1 MFDGRGLKLVR
12 FGGSFFLILRIQHDG
27 GVMEVVQSER
37 LQSLPPYLFIEI
49 DRKKREAIAQG
60 RDVINLGVG
69 DPDQPTPSFII
80 EAMREAIG
88 DSANHRYPFDEGVP
102 AFREEAAKFLEARFG
117 LNVDAEQ
124 ELITTIGSKDGI
136 SHLPLAVVNPGQV
149 VLVPQ
154 PGYPVYQASAL
165 FAGAEPYIMPLR
177 EENDYLPDFS
187 AIPEDI
193 AKRAGLMFLN
203 YPNNPTAATVGKEFY
218 EEAVAFARR
227 YGILVASDA
236 AYCETY
242 FEDRPM
248 SMLEVDGAKDLTIE
262 FHSLSK
268 TFNMT
273 GWRLGFATGNAKAV
287 GALARLKGNM
297 DSGQFNAIQWAGVKA
312 LANWDGPEVVAIRE
326 MYRQRRDV
334 LVEGLTKLGWGV
346 KNPQATFYVWITCPA
361 GIGSMELV
369 GKLLDEADLVTIP
382 GNGFGPAGEGYIR
395 AALTVDVDRIGEA
408 VGRIGKLKI

>member
-1 MFDGRGLKLVR
+1 
-12 FGGSFFLILRIQHDG
+12 
-27 GVMEVVQSER
+27 MEVVQSNR
-37 LQSLPPYLFIEI
+37 LQCLPPYLFIEI
-49 DRKKREAIAQG
+49 DRKKRQAIAAG
-60 RDVINLGVG
+60 RDIINLGVG
-69 DPDQPTPSFII
+69 DPDKPTPSFIV
-80 EAMREAIG
+80 EAMRQATG
-88 DSANHRYPFDEGVP
+88 DPANHCYPFDEGVP
-102 AFREEAAKFLEARFG
+102 AFRREAARFLKARFG
-117 LNVDAEQ
+117 LDIDPDK

-136 SHLPLAVVNPGQV
+136 SHLPLALVNPGQV

-177 EENDYLPDFS
+177 EENNYLPDLA

-193 AKRAGLMFLN
+193 AKRAALMFLN
-203 YPNNPTAATVGKEFY
+203 YPNNPTAAVADKAFY
-218 EEAVAFARR
+218 EDALAFARR
-227 YGILVASDA
+227 YEILIASDA

-242 FEDRPM
+242 FDQRPM
-248 SMLEVDGAKDLTIE
+248 SMLELDGAKEQTIE

-273 GWRLGFATGNAKAV
+273 GWRLGFATGNAQAV

-312 LANWDGPEVVAIRE
+312 LANWDSPEIGAIRD

-334 LVEGLTKLGWGV
+334 LVNGLTKLGWQV
-346 KNPQATFYVWITCPA
+346 RSPQATFYVWIKCPA

-369 GKLLDEADLVTIP
+369 EKLLDEADLVSIP
-382 GNGFGPAGEGYIR
+382 GNGFGSAGEGYIR
-395 AALTVDVDRIGEA
+395 MALTVDVERLAQA
-408 VGRIGKLKI
+408 VERVGKLKI

>member
-1 MFDGRGLKLVR
+1 
-12 FGGSFFLILRIQHDG
+12 
-27 GVMEVVQSER
+27 MEVIQSKR

-49 DRKKREAIAQG
+49 DRKKRQAIAEG
-60 RDVINLGVG
+60 RDIINLGVG
-69 DPDQPTPSFII
+69 DPDQPTPSFIV
-80 EAMREAIG
+80 EAMREATG
-88 DSANHRYPFDEGVP
+88 DPANHRYPFDEGVP
-102 AFREEAAKFLEARFG
+102 AFRREAVKFLGARFG
-117 LNVDAEQ
+117 LDIDPDE

-177 EENDYLPDFS
+177 EENNYLPDLA
-187 AIPEDI
+187 AIPERI
-193 AKRAGLMFLN
+193 AKRAVLMFLN
-203 YPNNPTAATVGKEFY
+203 YPNNPTAAVADRAFY
-218 EEAVAFARR
+218 EEVVAFARR
-227 YGILVASDA
+227 YEILVASDA

-242 FEDRPM
+242 FDERPM
-248 SMLEVDGAKDLTIE
+248 SMLEVAGAKELTIE

-273 GWRLGFATGNAKAV
+273 GWRLGFAVGNAKAV

-312 LANWDGPEVVAIRE
+312 LANWDSPEVRGIRD

-334 LVEGLTKLGWGV
+334 LVDGLTKLGWQV
-346 KNPQATFYVWITCPA
+346 RRPQATFYVWINCP
-361 GIGSMELV
+361 GGMGSMELV
-369 GKLLDEADLVTIP
+369 EKLLDEADVVSIP
-382 GNGFGPAGEGYIR
+382 GNGFGSAGEGYIR
-395 AALTVDVDRIGEA
+395 AALTVDAERIGEA
-408 VGRIGKLKI
+408 VERIARIRLEA

>member
-1 MFDGRGLKLVR
+1 M
-12 FGGSFFLILRIQHDG
+12 
-27 GVMEVVQSER
+27 
-37 LQSLPPYLFIEI
+37 
-49 DRKKREAIAQG
+49 
-60 RDVINLGVG
+60 
-69 DPDQPTPSFII
+69 
-80 EAMREAIG
+80 
-88 DSANHRYPFDEGVP
+88 
-102 AFREEAAKFLEARFG
+102 
-117 LNVDAEQ
+117 
-124 ELITTIGSKDGI
+124 
-136 SHLPLAVVNPGQV
+136 
-149 VLVPQ
+149 
-154 PGYPVYQASAL
+154 
-165 FAGAEPYIMPLR
+165 
-177 EENDYLPDFS
+177 
-187 AIPEDI
+187 
-193 AKRAGLMFLN
+193 
-203 YPNNPTAATVGKEFY
+203 
-218 EEAVAFARR
+218 
-227 YGILVASDA
+227 ASDA